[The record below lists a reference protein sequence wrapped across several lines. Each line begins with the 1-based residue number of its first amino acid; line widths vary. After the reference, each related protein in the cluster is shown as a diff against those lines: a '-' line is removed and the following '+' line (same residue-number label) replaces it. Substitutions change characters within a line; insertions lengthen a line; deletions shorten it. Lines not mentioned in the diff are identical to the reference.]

1 VIKSPKQSV
10 EVVACIYTNIREV
23 FIRHRPFHTI
33 VMGIVSADSLL
44 VAELQSVKKQEY
56 VSNADFS
63 FECTHTVLIYLLQE
77 SCVNRML
84 LLSRYYNCRIE
95 AFFGIRLVLV
105 NVSAN
110 FVNFFNAPR
119 RFKLFNLTNDMRLLG
134 QHIIFNVLLLLLNYV

>member
-1 VIKSPKQSV
+1 V
-10 EVVACIYTNIREV
+10 
-23 FIRHRPFHTI
+23 
-33 VMGIVSADSLL
+33 GIVSADSLL

-84 LLSRYYNCRIE
+84 LLSRYNDRWKE
-95 AFFGIRLVLV
+95 VFLDVRLVMI
-105 NVSAN
+105 NVPAD

-119 RFKLFNLTNDMRLLG
+119 
-134 QHIIFNVLLLLLNYV
+134 